1 MFKNLL
7 YRAINGKEQIT
18 EPILMREF
26 EENPEYLKALC
37 ELKESV
43 KSDKRELI
51 SKDEYM
57 IKQSLYGEKQVIT
70 QLKNSGIPMLIIP
83 ELKLKVNDKT
93 VYFDLIL
100 ITKKKVY
107 VLKTKNLSGNIVI
120 TDNGQFIRKGKT
132 REGKEY
138 KDCLFSPITINEN
151 ATAKLSKFYSEKF
164 KPIDIEHFVI
174 MTNNKSFI
182 NTYYAPQNIKDKV
195 IKLDQL
201 IAILKKDMED
211 ADKLYLEKTMNQAA
225 QILLDNHYEEKVD
238 YISKYKLIEADF
250 NLVGEVVKEKD
261 IEIKVE
267 ENLDKKEEIYEN
279 LKNLRLQI
287 SRKENIAAFRVFNN
301 KSLDDLVL
309 RLPKNKDELMKVF
322 GFSSV
327 KVEKYGDAIV
337 EVIVDRLR
345 EKV

>member
-1 MFKNLL
+1 
-7 YRAINGKEQIT
+7 
-18 EPILMREF
+18 
-26 EENPEYLKALC
+26 
-37 ELKESV
+37 
-43 KSDKRELI
+43 
-51 SKDEYM
+51 
-57 IKQSLYGEKQVIT
+57 
-70 QLKNSGIPMLIIP
+70 
-83 ELKLKVNDKT
+83 
-93 VYFDLIL
+93 
-100 ITKKKVY
+100 
-107 VLKTKNLSGNIVI
+107 
-120 TDNGQFIRKGKT
+120 
-132 REGKEY
+132 
-138 KDCLFSPITINEN
+138 
-151 ATAKLSKFYSEKF
+151 
-164 KPIDIEHFVI
+164 